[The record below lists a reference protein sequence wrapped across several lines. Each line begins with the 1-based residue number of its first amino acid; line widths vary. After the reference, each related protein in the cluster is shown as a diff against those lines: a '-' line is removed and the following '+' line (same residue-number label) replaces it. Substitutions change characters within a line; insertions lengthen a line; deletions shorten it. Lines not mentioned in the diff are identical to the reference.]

1 MPLKHSSSVSL
12 FFIKHS
18 VSDFLNRW
26 SFVLSFFLS
35 VRKNPNHSSFI
46 QKEILGILN
55 KKVLLELIFTSPL
68 NVYGTGGVW
77 DYY

>member
-1 MPLKHSSSVSL
+1 M
-12 FFIKHS
+12 
-18 VSDFLNRW
+18 
-26 SFVLSFFLS
+26 LSFFLS